1 MSRDR
6 DPYERTLGILRQR
19 LRAGEFGEGQ
29 PLQIQMLAADLNVSS
44 TPVREALS
52 RLLGEGLIER
62 AVGGYHSV
70 RYDAAILGE
79 FYRLDE
85 VYARAAMAAIARNP
99 MRPATGLASVSVV
112 RESDHVARTEALL
125 ARLGAGGGQVLAAAR
140 RNLWDRLAPFRNTE
154 SFVFDDLDAEAGALS
169 ETLTTQNRVEIQAL
183 LRVYFRRRQRAAPE
197 ILGSFRLQKYQPDI
211 P

>member
-1 MSRDR
+1 LSRDR
-6 DPYERTLGILRQR
+6 DPYERTLDTLRQR
-19 LRAGEFGEGQ
+19 LRAGVFGEGQ
-29 PLQIQMLAADLNVSS
+29 PLQIQRLAADLNVSS

-85 VYARAAMAAIARNP
+85 VYARAALAAVARNP
-99 MRPATGLASVSVV
+99 MRSTTAIAVSPPVHEGV
-112 RESDHVARTEALL
+112 HLARTEALL
-125 ARLGAGGGQVLAAAR
+125 GRLGVGGGQVLAAAR
-140 RNLWDRLAPFRNTE
+140 RNLWDRLAPFRSTE
-154 SFVFDDLDAEAGALS
+154 LSVFDDLDAEASALS
-169 ETLTTQNRVEIQAL
+169 DTLASENRVEIQSQ
-183 LRVYFRRRQRAAPE
+183 LRIYFRRRQRAAPE
-197 ILGSFRLQKYQPDI
+197 ILGSFRTQKYQPNI